1 MAWKYTGGS
10 SAGMDS
16 IGAGIK
22 VAQSQKEQNRVSTK
36 KNKLAIEANNL
47 KDIAK
52 QGSQWAKITGAGDPS
67 SDTKWT
73 QEQNQYFSGLISDY
87 SNITEMMNRGE
98 NVDEG
103 ALALSQIDKKLDD
116 YVKFVQ
122 LSNGLKDRVIE
133 AGEFEKGSVGAIV
146 SDGTI
151 NDVPATLM
159 IRDMWENPEGM
170 KLQDDEFGNLILSRG
185 DQRINIVEFNNSL
198 EDGRDLLATIQ
209 DPSDLQTTAMTG
221 ILDSLDNKGKIT
233 SSYSG
238 DGYQSKKSYYN
249 MPSIE
254 NAFKTKNPFKSL
266 TTNPETAAGYWELL
280 GDEIN
285 GGEAWIGTEDQKQR
299 FTEAWNKRTIDKL
312 LPPDQRSSAMTA
324 TITSYTKKEEKGDKG
339 DGGLGD
345 KNSADYST
353 LKGFNSKILE
363 LEKKK
368 AERARTGS
376 GSGILDT
383 QIKEQ
388 REAAENFLKRKYSN
402 RKIDGKFA
410 ENFKVEFIDPDDPAK
425 GLQFM
430 AYTSVPQFEFK
441 QEIDVEAEKQRV
453 DELVN
458 GGMDKAKAEK
468 QAAKELRGIPKKSPK
483 LNDDGS
489 QEVLFESI
497 LPNPVR
503 IDDDNQLITFENENV
518 DQPDKI
524 NTNAA
529 PENW

>member
-10 SAGMDS
+10 STGIDS

-22 VAQSQKEQNRVSTK
+22 VAQSQKEQNRVSTE
-36 KNKLAIEANNL
+36 KNKEAIKANNL

-52 QGSQWAKITGAGDPS
+52 QGTQWAKITGAGDPS
-67 SDTKWT
+67 SDTKWSKK
-73 QEQNQYFSGLISDY
+73 QNDYFSGLIGDY

-98 NVDEG
+98 KVDEG

-159 IRDMWENPEGM
+159 IRDLWENPEGM
-170 KLQDDEFGNLILSRG
+170 KLQDDEYGNLILSRG
-185 DQRINIVEFNNSL
+185 DQRINIVEFNDSL

-238 DGYQSKKSYYN
+238 DGFSSKKSYYN

-254 NAFKTKNPFKSL
+254 SAFRTKNPFKSL

-280 GDEIN
+280 GNEIN
-285 GGEAWIGTEDQKQR
+285 GGEAWIGTEEQKQR

-312 LPPDQRSSAMTA
+312 IPQDQRSSAMKA
-324 TITSYTKKEEKGDKG
+324 TVTSYTKEEEKGEKG
-339 DGGLGD
+339 DAGDDLDFDGVNYNELIDINNKVVNLVEPTPPGVPITPQEIVDSYALNKKYKADKEKYEAVIEKAPKQTEAWLKKNLNLKELDGIPMSGFTVEYVDEENPNKGMKFVPRFDKEIEVPLGRNPD
-345 KNSADYST
+345 TGKFTLEPGDEGYENS
-353 LKGFNSKILE
+353 
-363 LEKKK
+363 EKSDDKK
-368 AERARTGS
+368 AVGVMGQGRAEFNEGFVIGNDLKTFVNYLKKETAKVTGS
-376 GSGILDT
+376 
-383 QIKEQ
+383 
-388 REAAENFLKRKYSN
+388 
-402 RKIDGKFA
+402 
-410 ENFKVEFIDPDDPAK
+410 DDP
-425 GLQFM
+425 L
-430 AYTSVPQFEFK
+430 
-441 QEIDVEAEKQRV
+441 
-453 DELVN
+453 
-458 GGMDKAKAEK
+458 
-468 QAAKELRGIPKKSPK
+468 GI
-483 LNDDGS
+483 
-489 QEVLFESI
+489 I
-497 LPNPVR
+497 
-503 IDDDNQLITFENENV
+503 
-518 DQPDKI
+518 
-524 NTNAA
+524 
-529 PENW
+529 

>member
-22 VAQSQKEQNRVSTK
+22 VAQSQKEQNRVSTE
-36 KNKLAIEANNL
+36 KNKEAIKANNL
-47 KDIAK
+47 KDVAK
-52 QGSQWAKITGAGDPS
+52 QGTQWAKITGAGDPS

-133 AGEFEKGSVGAIV
+133 AGEFEKGSVGAII

-159 IRDMWENPEGM
+159 IRDLWENPEGM
-170 KLQDDEFGNLILSRG
+170 KLQDDEYGNLILSRG
-185 DQRINIVEFNNSL
+185 DQRINLVEFNDSL

-238 DGYQSKKSYYN
+238 DGFSSKKSYYN

-254 NAFKTKNPFKSL
+254 SAFRTKNPFKSL

-285 GGEAWIGTEDQKQR
+285 GGEAWIGTEEQKQR

-312 LPPDQRSSAMTA
+312 IPQDQRSSAMKA
-324 TITSYTKKEEKGDKG
+324 TVTSYTKQEEKEEKGK
-339 DGGLGD
+339 GGLGN
-345 KNSADYST
+345 KNSADYTGLIDINKEWEKAVIGSKGT
-353 LKGFNSKILE
+353 SQGPTSVSLKEKQQELSKKSILNM
-363 LEKKK
+363 EKYL
-368 AERARTGS
+368 T
-376 GSGILDT
+376 D
-383 QIKEQ
+383 
-388 REAAENFLKRKYSN
+388 KYKN
-402 RKIDGKFA
+402 RSYNGKDIVDFQ
-410 ENFKVEFIDPDDPAK
+410 VEMVDPSDPKK
-425 GLQFM
+425 GLHFKPYYMVEQEEKRLNED
-430 AYTSVPQFEFK
+430 TGEFE
-441 QEIDVEAEKQRV
+441 
-453 DELVN
+453 
-458 GGMDKAKAEK
+458 
-468 QAAKELRGIPKKSPK
+468 P
-483 LNDDGS
+483 
-489 QEVLFESI
+489 VLSNTG
-497 LPNPVR
+497 NPVM
-503 IDDDNQLITFENENV
+503 IKGKQGASEWFDVNNMDQLTTFENNIKKQTQGIGTE
-518 DQPDKI
+518 KES
-524 NTNAA
+524 AY
-529 PENW
+529 

>member
-10 SAGMDS
+10 SAGIDS

-22 VAQSQKEQNRVSTK
+22 VAQSQKEQNRVSTE
-36 KNKLAIEANNL
+36 KNKEAIKVNNL

-52 QGSQWAKITGAGDPS
+52 QGTQWKKITGAGDPS

-159 IRDMWENPEGM
+159 IRDLWENPEGM
-170 KLQDDEFGNLILSRG
+170 KLQDDEYGNLILSRG
-185 DQRINIVEFNNSL
+185 DQRINIVEFNDSL

-238 DGYQSKKSYYN
+238 DGYSSKKSYYN

-254 NAFKTKNPFKSL
+254 SAFRTKNPFKSL

-285 GGEAWIGTEDQKQR
+285 GGEAWIGTEEQKQR

-312 LPPDQRSSAMTA
+312 IPQDQRSSAMKA
-324 TITSYTKKEEKGDKG
+324 TITSYTKQEEKGDKG
-339 DGGLGD
+339 DTGDDLAFDGVNYNELIDINNEAIDLVEPEFDDKDLTNPSQIIKNTKAQAEFDSKKKSLLSKTEAWLKKNLNLKELDGIPMSGFIVEYVDDENPNKGMRFVPKFDEEIEVPLGKD
-345 KNSADYST
+345 PATGKFTLQPGDEGYEDSEKSADKDETVSVVAGKGRAEFNEGFDIGNDLQTFVNY
-353 LKGFNSKILE
+353 LKKE
-363 LEKKK
+363 TAKV
-368 AERARTGS
+368 TGS
-376 GSGILDT
+376 
-383 QIKEQ
+383 
-388 REAAENFLKRKYSN
+388 
-402 RKIDGKFA
+402 
-410 ENFKVEFIDPDDPAK
+410 DDPE
-425 GLQFM
+425 GLF
-430 AYTSVPQFEFK
+430 
-441 QEIDVEAEKQRV
+441 
-453 DELVN
+453 
-458 GGMDKAKAEK
+458 
-468 QAAKELRGIPKKSPK
+468 
-483 LNDDGS
+483 
-489 QEVLFESI
+489 
-497 LPNPVR
+497 
-503 IDDDNQLITFENENV
+503 
-518 DQPDKI
+518 
-524 NTNAA
+524 
-529 PENW
+529 

>member
-10 SAGMDS
+10 SAGIDS

-22 VAQSQKEQNRVSTK
+22 VAQSQKEQNRASTE
-36 KNKLAIEANNL
+36 KNKQAIKANNL

-52 QGSQWAKITGAGDPS
+52 QGDQWKKITGAGDPS

-103 ALALSQIDKKLDD
+103 TLALAQIDKKLDD

-185 DQRINIVEFNNSL
+185 DQRINLVEFNDSL

-238 DGYQSKKSYYN
+238 DGYSSKKSYYN

-285 GGEAWIGTEDQKQR
+285 GGEAWIGTEEQKQR

-312 LPPDQRSSAMTA
+312 IPQDQRSSEMKA
-324 TITSYTKKEEKGDKG
+324 TVTSYTKQEEKGDKG
-339 DGGLGD
+339 TGGLGD
-345 KNSADYST
+345 KNSADYT
-353 LKGFNSKILE
+353 DLIKINDSWREADRL
-363 LEKKK
+363 LRNPAGPLPDVGIKNRQK
-368 AERARTGS
+368 AVDKS
-376 GSGILDT
+376 ILDME
-383 QIKEQ
+383 KHL
-388 REAAENFLKRKYSN
+388 ADKYRN
-402 RKIDGKFA
+402 RSYNGKDIVDFQVEMVDPKDPKKGLHFKPKYKIEIPVTSGVDDSGKPIPVLNADGSPKMKYATKFA
-410 ENFKVEFIDPDDPAK
+410 SEWF
-425 GLQFM
+425 
-430 AYTSVPQFEFK
+430 
-441 QEIDVEAEKQRV
+441 DVY
-453 DELVN
+453 N
-458 GGMDKAKAEK
+458 MD
-468 QAAKELRGIPKKSPK
+468 
-483 LNDDGS
+483 
-489 QEVLFESI
+489 
-497 LPNPVR
+497 
-503 IDDDNQLITFENENV
+503 QLTTFENNLKKQGQNV
-518 DQPDKI
+518 
-524 NTNAA
+524 TNVGTPALEQNEYLKMLGI
-529 PENW
+529 PTN

>member
-22 VAQSQKEQNRVSTK
+22 VAQSQKEQNRVSTE
-36 KNKLAIEANNL
+36 KNKEAIKANNL
-47 KDIAK
+47 KDVAK
-52 QGSQWAKITGAGDPS
+52 QGTQWAKITGAGDPS

-146 SDGTI
+146 SDGTV

-159 IRDMWENPEGM
+159 IRDLWENPEGM
-170 KLQDDEFGNLILSRG
+170 KLQDDEYGNLILSRG
-185 DQRINIVEFNNSL
+185 DQRINLVEFNNSL

-221 ILDSLDNKGKIT
+221 ILNSLDNKGKIT

-238 DGYQSKKSYYN
+238 DGFASQKSYYN

-285 GGEAWIGTEDQKQR
+285 GGEAWIGTEEQKQR

-312 LPPDQRSSAMTA
+312 IPQDQRSSAMKA
-324 TITSYTKKEEKGDKG
+324 TITSYTKKEEKEEKEDKG
-339 DGGLGD
+339 DDLAFDGV
-345 KNSADYST
+345 DYSELIEINDET
-353 LKGFNSKILE
+353 LKLIPPSKAVPRGEERNYKTLVEYEKGKKSLLNKTESWLKKNLNLKELDGVPMSGFI
-363 LEKKK
+363 
-368 AERARTGS
+368 AEYVDDENPNK
-376 GSGILDT
+376 GIKFVPKFDEEIEVPLGKDPAT
-383 QIKEQ
+383 
-388 REAAENFLKRKYSN
+388 
-402 RKIDGKFA
+402 GKFTLEPGDEGYEDSEKSDKDKVKVVAGKGRA
-410 ENFKVEFIDPDDPAK
+410 EFNEGFVIGNDLKTFVNYLKKETVSPNQDPTKGMTKVEREEYYK
-425 GLQFM
+425 NL
-430 AYTSVPQFEFK
+430 YS
-441 QEIDVEAEKQRV
+441 
-453 DELVN
+453 
-458 GGMDKAKAEK
+458 
-468 QAAKELRGIPKKSPK
+468 
-483 LNDDGS
+483 
-489 QEVLFESI
+489 
-497 LPNPVR
+497 
-503 IDDDNQLITFENENV
+503 
-518 DQPDKI
+518 
-524 NTNAA
+524 
-529 PENW
+529 

>member
-10 SAGMDS
+10 SAGIDS

-22 VAQSQKEQNRVSTK
+22 VAQSQKEQNRVSTE

-52 QGSQWAKITGAGDPS
+52 QGDQWKKITGAGDPS

-146 SDGTI
+146 SDGSI

-233 SSYSG
+233 SSYSA
-238 DGYQSKKSYYN
+238 DGFAGKKSYYN

-285 GGEAWIGTEDQKQR
+285 GGEAWIGTEEQKQR

-312 LPPDQRSSAMTA
+312 IPQDQRSSAMKYT
-324 TITSYTKKEEKGDKG
+324 TTSYTKQEEKGDKKGTG
-339 DGGLGD
+339 DDLDFDGVNYNELIDINNKAVNLVEPEFDDEDLTNPSQIIKNTKAMAEFDSKKKSLLNQTEAWLNKNLNLKELDGVPMSGFIVEYVDDENPNKGMRFVPKFDKEIEVPLGKDPATGKFTLEPGDEGYEDSEKHD
-345 KNSADYST
+345 KNKVNVVS
-353 LKGFNSKILE
+353 
-363 LEKKK
+363 KK
-368 AERARTGS
+368 ARAEFNEGFVIGNDLKTFVNYLKKETAKVTGS
-376 GSGILDT
+376 
-383 QIKEQ
+383 
-388 REAAENFLKRKYSN
+388 
-402 RKIDGKFA
+402 
-410 ENFKVEFIDPDDPAK
+410 DDPE
-425 GLQFM
+425 GLF
-430 AYTSVPQFEFK
+430 
-441 QEIDVEAEKQRV
+441 
-453 DELVN
+453 
-458 GGMDKAKAEK
+458 
-468 QAAKELRGIPKKSPK
+468 
-483 LNDDGS
+483 
-489 QEVLFESI
+489 
-497 LPNPVR
+497 
-503 IDDDNQLITFENENV
+503 
-518 DQPDKI
+518 
-524 NTNAA
+524 
-529 PENW
+529 